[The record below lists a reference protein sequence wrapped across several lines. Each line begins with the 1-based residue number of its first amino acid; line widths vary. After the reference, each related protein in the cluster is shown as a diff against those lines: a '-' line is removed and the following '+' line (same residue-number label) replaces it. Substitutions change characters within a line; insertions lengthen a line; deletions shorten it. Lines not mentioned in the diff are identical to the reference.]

1 MGLPAMRPLLLAG
14 GKSTRMGT
22 PKHLLRMPDGTPLYQ
37 RQLQLLRVIFPEP
50 HTIYISLAQESE
62 TDDYLDELLAAQPE
76 NNPSYSSSSPSTSSS
91 STAAAAAAPESTDPK
106 REEPKVQILRDQHPN
121 TYKYS
126 AGPAAGLLAAYRYD
140 PWANWVV
147 VACDYPLLP
156 PDALYLLFL
165 KRDSVPVTCYR
176 SQEGFCEPLLAIWA
190 PPALSRLAERVA
202 RGHASPAA
210 AARELD
216 GLMLDAPP
224 GCEWWL
230 TNVNTMEEWVEA
242 VEEMKLGSESGGAG
256 AGAPS
261 PPPASSVEAPKGAAA

>member
-22 PKHLLRMPDGTPLYQ
+22 PKHLLRMPDGTPLYR

-76 NNPSYSSSSPSTSSS
+76 NNPSSSCPSTSLSPSSSSS
-91 STAAAAAAPESTDPK
+91 AAAAAAAEAPENTDPK
-106 REEPKVQILRDQHPN
+106 REEPKIQILRDRHPN

-126 AGPAAGLLAAYRYD
+126 AGPAAGLLAAYQYD

-176 SQEGFCEPLLAIWA
+176 SLEGFCEPLLAIWA

-216 GLMLDAPP
+216 ALILDAPP

-242 VEEMKLGSESGGAG
+242 VEEMKLGS
-256 AGAPS
+256 
-261 PPPASSVEAPKGAAA
+261 